1 MNQPY
6 VYQAKGGQSTDLQ
19 KKGTTGE
26 VVEFFG
32 LKSDDE
38 KVGPF
43 RQNPKISRASMEEP
57 ITLKSPRMRE

>member
-19 KKGTTGE
+19 KKDTTGE

-32 LKSDDE
+32 LQSEDE
-38 KVGPF
+38 KAGPF
-43 RQNPKISRASMEEP
+43 SQNPKIACA
-57 ITLKSPRMRE
+57 